1 MFHTLETV
9 CFCSGLLVLSQLSLL
24 STEHAAV
31 KHSGLCGLKLSLSLG
46 ALQVSPQHPA
56 DSSGRNVNV
65 DGRELICYAH
75 LSSYIS

>member
-1 MFHTLETV
+1 ML
-9 CFCSGLLVLSQLSLL
+9 QM
-24 STEHAAV
+24 
-31 KHSGLCGLKLSLSLG
+31 KHGGLCGLKLSLSLG

-56 DSSGRNVNV
+56 DSPGRNVNV